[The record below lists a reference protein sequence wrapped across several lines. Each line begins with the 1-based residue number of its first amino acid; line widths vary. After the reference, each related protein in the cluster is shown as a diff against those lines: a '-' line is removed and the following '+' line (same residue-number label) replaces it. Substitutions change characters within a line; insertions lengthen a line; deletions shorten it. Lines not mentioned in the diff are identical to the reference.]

1 MDWKRGNAIKKETV
15 HTKPLNLKNMKYR
28 ISYIVNKD
36 LEEFKTQTKLD
47 ENNPFGKWI
56 IK

>member
-1 MDWKRGNAIKKETV
+1 MDWKRGNAIKEQNV
-15 HTKPLNLKNMKYR
+15 DSKPLNLKNIKYR
-28 ISYIVNKD
+28 ISYIVNRD

-47 ENNPFGKWI
+47 ENNKFGKWI